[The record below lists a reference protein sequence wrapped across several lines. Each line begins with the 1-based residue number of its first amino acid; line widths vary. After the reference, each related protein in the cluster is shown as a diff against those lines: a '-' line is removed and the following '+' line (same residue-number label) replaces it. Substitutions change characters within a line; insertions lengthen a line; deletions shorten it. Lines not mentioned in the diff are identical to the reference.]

1 MNEAERFGAVI
12 ALVALAG
19 LVAVLSNRLTER
31 IKVPAPAL
39 FLIGAAVASDLFPWL
54 GRMPVETVEQ
64 VVTVALVLLLFDGGM
79 NMGWGALRRTAGAVV
94 WLGVVG
100 TLVTAGAAAVA
111 AHYLFG
117 LDWRMALLIGTALA
131 PTDPAV
137 VFSVL
142 GKREILGRSGT
153 LLEGESGANDPVGI
167 ALMVSILAATGA
179 GGWSAVG
186 TGVVTF
192 VEQMVIGAGI
202 GVLGGMGLVWF
213 CRRVSLPSA
222 ALYPVRTLACAL
234 VLYGV
239 ATVAHGSG
247 FLAVFV
253 AGIMLGDAK
262 IPFRGDVQ
270 RVHAALASLGEIV
283 AFVVLGLTVHLVTL
297 PDGDAW
303 LIGLVLAVLLALVIR
318 PVLVGLVLLPIRL
331 TRGERGFVL
340 WAGLKGAVPILLG
353 TFIVGAGLPETTR
366 VYDVIFVVVA
376 FSVIVQGGLVPL
388 VGRRCGVP
396 MRSVP
401 PEPWV
406 AGMRFTHEPA
416 ALSTHTV
423 EADSAA
429 DGATVS
435 ELAHE
440 ESVWVTFVRRA
451 GQLVPLR
458 PETVLRAG
466 DEVLVD
472 REPAERDPFAAS
484 E

>member
-1 MNEAERFGAVI
+1 MNDAERFGAVVL
-12 ALVALAG
+12 LVALA
-19 LVAVLSNRLTER
+19 LLAAVLSNRLTER
-31 IKVPAPAL
+31 IRVPAPAL
-39 FLIGAAVASDLFPWL
+39 FLIGAAVVADLFPWL
-54 GRMPVETVEQ
+54 GRMPVDTVEQ
-64 VVTVALVLLLFDGGM
+64 IVTVALVLLLFDGGM

-100 TLVTAGAAAVA
+100 TLVTAAAAAAA
-111 AHYLFG
+111 AHYLLG

-142 GKREILGRSGT
+142 GKREVLGRSGT

-167 ALMVSILAATGA
+167 ALMVSILAATSS
-179 GGWSAVG
+179 GGWSAAG
-186 TGVVTF
+186 TGVLTF
-192 VEQMVIGAGI
+192 VEQMVIGGAI
-202 GVLGGMGLVWF
+202 GVLGGLGLVWF

-222 ALYPVRTLACAL
+222 ALYPVRTLASAL
-234 VLYGV
+234 ALYGL

-253 AGIMLGDAK
+253 AGIMLGDAR

-270 RVHAALASLGEIV
+270 RVHGALASLGEIV
-283 AFVVLGLTVHLVTL
+283 AFVILGLTVQLRTL
-297 PDGDAW
+297 GDGDAW
-303 LIGLVLAVLLALVIR
+303 LVGLVLAVLLALVIR
-318 PVLVGLVLLPIRL
+318 PVLVGLVLLPVRL

-353 TFIVGAGLPETTR
+353 TFIVGAGLPDTTR

-388 VGRRCGVP
+388 VGRWGRVP

-406 AGMRFTHEPA
+406 AGMRFRQEPA
-416 ALSTHTV
+416 ALTTHTV
-423 EADSAA
+423 EVGSPAE
-429 DGATVS
+429 GATVA
-435 ELAHE
+435 ELARE
-440 ESVWVTFVRRA
+440 EGVWVTFVRRD
-451 GQLVPLR
+451 GGLVPLR
-458 PETVLRAG
+458 PETVLREG
-466 DEVLVD
+466 DDVLVD
-472 REPAERDPFAAS
+472 RESWERDPFVS
-484 E
+484 T